1 MDRIYLRGLRLSCII
16 GVNDWE
22 REVPQTVEID
32 LDLELDL
39 SEAARR
45 DDLKRSVDYK
55 VIRDRVEAV
64 VTESSCFLLE
74 ALAER
79 IAQACLADHEVH
91 SVKVRVEKPGALRAA
106 RTVGVEISR
115 SRQGG

>member
-1 MDRIYLRGLRLSCII
+1 MDRIYLRDLRLSCII

-22 REVPQTVEID
+22 REVPQTVKID

-39 SEAARR
+39 SEAGSK
-45 DDLKRSVDYK
+45 DDLQLSVDYK
-55 VIRDRVEAV
+55 LIRDRVEAM
-64 VTESSCFLLE
+64 VTESRFFLLE

-79 IAQACLADHEVH
+79 IAQACLAEHRVR
-91 SVKVRVEKPGALRAA
+91 SVQVRVEKPGALRAA

-115 SRQGG
+115 SRKGG